1 MMPSL
6 MSRRYYELA
15 LALYSA
21 NSENGDGTSL
31 MIPRILSVA
40 GPLFIYATL
49 AVLGWGL
56 WRERK
61 KLEWLA
67 LAPALAGLIASF
79 AVLAPIHRLFFDEDI
94 YINIASN
101 LTRAPVA
108 QITLL
113 GGPDDVEVSS
123 YYKQPPGWPVVLSL
137 VFLLAGRTETVA
149 FVFAR
154 ILFAIAIA
162 AVYQLSREALQTKK
176 QALAAAILFGAV
188 PVCFWFSVSAGTD
201 IPAALFTTL
210 GMWGCLAGN
219 GPLAA
224 AAFALAAQ
232 TRMELIVLVPIVWLS
247 GKIPVKWKAIASA
260 LLVAELAHIG
270 WLMTVTPVL
279 AAAEKAPVWMSLGF
293 IPGNLVANVRY
304 LFNPMQFPAGVMAAA
319 VVAGLKRSGKGGRGL
334 LALQIG
340 AMFGVYILFYAGSFD
355 MNPRYSIQF
364 LAPLAVVA
372 ASALTRP
379 VFIAGAILSLVL
391 PYTVRLEFTGYL
403 QALAADH
410 RLSVQFASQ
419 IGASDL
425 VLSTEPQ
432 IFLNQGREAVD
443 AAFAFERRDKL
454 DEVMRRPGKIWYH
467 AGATTNLVETRE
479 WRADQWVKSNLELHL
494 IDAHEVAGTK
504 IAFYEVLLKL
514 VDRKAGL
521 RSPFEGDRNRS
532 ERR

>member
-1 MMPSL
+1 
-6 MSRRYYELA
+6 MSRRYYELGG
-15 LALYSA
+15 ALYSV
-21 NSENGDGTSL
+21 NFENGDGTSL
-31 MIPRILSVA
+31 MLPRILSVA
-40 GPLFIYATL
+40 APLFVYATIGLL
-49 AVLGWGL
+49 AWGL
-56 WRERK
+56 WHERK

-79 AVLAPIHRLFFDEDI
+79 AVLAPIHRLFFDEDV
-94 YINIASN
+94 YINIGSN

-108 QITLL
+108 QTTLL
-113 GGPDDVEVSS
+113 GGPDEVEVST
-123 YYKQPPGWPVVLSL
+123 YYKQPPGWPVLLSL

-162 AVYQLSREALQTKK
+162 AVYHLSREASQTKR

-188 PVCFWFSVSAGTD
+188 PVCFWFSVSSGTD
-201 IPAALFTTL
+201 IPAALFATL

-232 TRMELIVLVPIVWLS
+232 TRMELIVLVPIIWLS
-247 GKIPVKWKAIASA
+247 GKIPVKWKAIAAA
-260 LLVAELAHIG
+260 LLVAEIAHIG

-279 AAAEKAPVWMSLGF
+279 AAAEKAPVWMSLAF
-293 IPGNLVANVRY
+293 IPGNLVSNLKY
-304 LFNPMQFPAGVMAAA
+304 LLNPMQFPAGVMAAA
-319 VVAGLKRSGKGGRGL
+319 VAAVVAWNGKGGKGL
-334 LALQIG
+334 LALQIA
-340 AMFGVYILFYAGSFD
+340 AMFGVYMLFYAGSFD
-355 MNPRYSIQF
+355 LNPRYSIQF

-379 VFIAGAILSLVL
+379 VFIAGAILSLVF
-391 PYTVRLEFTGYL
+391 PYTLHMEFTGYL

-410 RLSVQFASQ
+410 QLSAQFASQ
-419 IGASDL
+419 LGPTDL

-432 IFLNQGREAVD
+432 IFLNQGRRAMD
-443 AAFAFERRDKL
+443 AAFASERRDKL
-454 DEVMRRPGKIWYH
+454 DEVMRRRGKIWYH
-467 AGATTNLVETRE
+467 AGATTNLAETRE

-494 IDAHEVAGTK
+494 IDSHEVAGTK

-514 VDRKAGL
+514 VDREAGL
-521 RSPFEGDRNRS
+521 RGSFEGDRNRP